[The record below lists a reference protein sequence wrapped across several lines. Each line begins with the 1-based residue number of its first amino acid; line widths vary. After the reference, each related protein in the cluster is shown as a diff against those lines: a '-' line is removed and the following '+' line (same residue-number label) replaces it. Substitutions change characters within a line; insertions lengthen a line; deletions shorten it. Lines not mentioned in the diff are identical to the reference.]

1 MHMDIEA
8 QYDKIYRYCYFRMK
22 HVQKAE
28 DITQE
33 TFLRFL
39 SSEYRDTGRPLAYLY
54 TIAKN
59 LCVDAFRERE
69 ALPLDEEPQDAGFEN
84 KVVIS
89 LALQEALNS
98 LTEEERELLLLRY
111 VNELSY
117 ANCIMSPDLHC
128 TGGCQRLQR
137 NWRGG
142 FWMNRKD
149 PVRDHIVC
157 SHCVYRKCDG
167 IWVGRLSCR
176 SLQYSGVMVFLSA
189 FRRRYMADY
198 AGYFSAFRCFV
209 FHHNHGTGMGD

>member
-117 ANCIMSPDLHC
+117 AVLCELYHESRFALYR
-128 TGGCQRLQR
+128 RLS
-137 NWRGG
+137 
-142 FWMNRKD
+142 K
-149 PVRDHIVC
+149 IT
-157 SHCVYRKCDG
+157 KKLE
-167 IWVGRLSCR
+167 GRL
-176 SLQYSGVMVFLSA
+176 LDEPKNKKDA
-189 FRRRYMADY
+189 
-198 AGYFSAFRCFV
+198 
-209 FHHNHGTGMGD
+209 